1 MSKSKTRFDISDKDI
16 AKLFHDDFQEK
27 KIIPWKT
34 NGAYKV
40 WFNIRRFFRNPY
52 PKEKKELDLLDVVD
66 LLISTGDPKNVTESC
81 KQYVDLHRIVENT
94 RARRRLERWVTRL
107 ISSYLFFVFAF
118 IVAAY
123 MFEWK
128 ISGGII
134 ITLLSTSTI
143 NIVALGLILVRGLFH
158 QRDDQDLENEHL
170 KK

>member
-1 MSKSKTRFDISDKDI
+1 MTKRKNKENIKDLDI
-16 AKLFHDDFQEK
+16 AELFHDDFQEK

-40 WFNIRRFFRNPY
+40 WFNFIRFFRNPY

-66 LLISTGDPKNVTESC
+66 LLISTGDPENVADSC

-94 RARRRLERWVTRL
+94 RARRRLEKWVTRL

-123 MFEWK
+123 MFGWK
-128 ISGGII
+128 ISGSVIV
-134 ITLLSTSTI
+134 TLLSTTTI

-158 QRDDQDLENEHL
+158 QRDDKDLENEHL

>member
-1 MSKSKTRFDISDKDI
+1 MSKTKHRVAISDMDI
-16 AKLFHDDFQEK
+16 AELFQDDFQDK

-34 NGAYKV
+34 NGAYKI
-40 WFNIRRFFRNPY
+40 WFNVVRFFRNPY

-66 LLISTGDPKNVTESC
+66 LLISTGKPENVTDSC

-94 RARRRLERWVTRL
+94 RARRRLEQWVTRL
-107 ISSYLFFVFAF
+107 ISSYLFCVFAF
-118 IVAAY
+118 IVISY
-123 MFEWK
+123 GLKWN

-134 ITLLSTSTI
+134 VTLLSTTTI

-158 QRDDQDLENEHL
+158 QRDDKDLENEHL

>member
-16 AKLFHDDFQEK
+16 AELFNDDFQEK
-27 KIIPWKT
+27 KNIPWKT

-40 WFNIRRFFRNPY
+40 WFNILRFFRNPY

-66 LLISTGDPKNVTESC
+66 LLISTGDPENVADSC

-94 RARRRLERWVTRL
+94 RARRRLEKWVTRL

-118 IVAAY
+118 IVASY
-123 MFEWK
+123 TFRWE

-134 ITLLSTSTI
+134 VTLLSTTTI

-158 QRDDQDLENEHL
+158 QRDDKDLENEHL